1 MPGIFDKKIFNTE
14 VFNKYTERVPNLR
27 KNELLKSR
35 ALVARN
41 DLKAAMTDQVGGNY
55 VVTPLKGLISGST
68 PLNYDGKTDITS
80 QNTETYMHSRVVVG
94 RSQA

>member
-41 DLKAAMTDQVGGNY
+41 DLKAAKFYGYPHRQ
-55 VVTPLKGLISGST
+55 SA
-68 PLNYDGKTDITS
+68 
-80 QNTETYMHSRVVVG
+80 QHF
-94 RSQA
+94 

>member
-55 VVTPLKGLISGST
+55 VI
-68 PLNYDGKTDITS
+68 
-80 QNTETYMHSRVVVG
+80 E
-94 RSQA
+94 

>member
-41 DLKAAMTDQVGGNY
+41 DLKAA
-55 VVTPLKGLISGST
+55 
-68 PLNYDGKTDITS
+68 
-80 QNTETYMHSRVVVG
+80 
-94 RSQA
+94 RSFLYPQLQ